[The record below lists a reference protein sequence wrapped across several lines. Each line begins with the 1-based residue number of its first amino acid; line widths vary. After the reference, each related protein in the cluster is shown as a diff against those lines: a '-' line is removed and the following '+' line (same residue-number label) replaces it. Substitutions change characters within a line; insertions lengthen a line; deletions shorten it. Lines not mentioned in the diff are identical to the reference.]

1 MDNKKSLI
9 NFRGSNIESNY
20 DELYQAKIYR
30 YEKLSD
36 IPWLT
41 FQNDIDIP
49 VRIIVWPKEEILP
62 VDLLFIPRNS
72 RQLLIGFHGAEARNQ
87 ANLPKFQFVRSFT
100 NERTESLL
108 FFSDSTLLLNEKI
121 ALGWMTGN
129 SQSHFLPRVVSTINS
144 ASNALDYTHTTL
156 VGHSA
161 GGFSAIAVG
170 SYISNSVAV
179 SINGQ
184 VVVGAHEIWT
194 VKALQE
200 AIYPEEYIY
209 TSMLSRYCE
218 RMDLRFF
225 LKNRVS
231 NSSFNL
237 YAHKDDPNMMTTCPH
252 FPILT
257 KFFGI
262 GLEGGVT
269 SNNDSMVLCDWERKN
284 NVSPHALPGTVI
296 PFIQLSLGEK
306 TKLDVRVVTT

>member
-9 NFRGSNIESNY
+9 NFRGSNIENNY

-87 ANLPKFQFVRSFT
+87 ADLPKFQFVRSFT
-100 NERTESLL
+100 DERTESLL
-108 FFSDSTLLLNEKI
+108 FFSDSTLLLDEKI
-121 ALGWMTGN
+121 TLGWMSGN
-129 SQSHFLPRVVSTINS
+129 SHSHFLPRIVSTIKS
-144 ASNALDYTHTTL
+144 VSSKLGYTNTTL

-161 GGFSAIAVG
+161 GGFAAIAVG

-184 VVVGAHEIWT
+184 VVVGAYEIWA

-200 AIYPEEYIY
+200 AVYPEEYTY
-209 TSMLSRYCE
+209 TSMLSRYYN

-225 LKNRVS
+225 LNNRVS
-231 NSSFNL
+231 TSSFNF
-237 YAHKDDPNMMTTCPH
+237 YAHKDDPNMMTTCPN

-257 KFFGI
+257 KFFE
-262 GLEGGVT
+262 LELDGGVT
-269 SNNDSMVLCDWERKN
+269 SNMDSIILCDWERKN
-284 NVSPHALPGTVI
+284 NVSPHALPGSVI
-296 PFIQLSLGEK
+296 PFIQLSLGEQPK
-306 TKLDVRVVTT
+306 FDVKIVTS